1 MKTTFG
7 ARIQREASGSESGAN
22 ASCPLVDPTASDFVE
37 TPVVEM
43 LVLAAEDLPSWE
55 SECPFLRMDPQETVP
70 DGWTEVEDLLNPG
83 LEVGAK
89 FLASLAPADPLLPEV
104 DQDGDGTINALESFL
119 CDSDC
124 DGYSDENDTEST
136 TPMTVIAQPKGCVPV
151 CPQEIT
157 DPPPPDDDD
166 DTIPNADDNCHRI
179 SNTDQLD
186 TDGDHAGDACDEDDD
201 GDGIDEILL
210 IDDRSLMVVRPTAQN
225 WNLQEVFSRRHSEE
239 NGRASA
245 SWPGDLD
252 GDGIS
257 DLLVIDGVRGEI
269 EILAGEAD
277 SFRPA
282 LRFQVFEK
290 KTFFGGGRG
299 IEPRKVI
306 AADFDGDGSLDP
318 AILVHDRL
326 IIYPQGS
333 DEGLR

>member
-1 MKTTFG
+1 TT
-7 ARIQREASGSESGAN
+7 
-22 ASCPLVDPTASDFVE
+22 
-37 TPVVEM
+37 
-43 LVLAAEDLPSWE
+43 DL
-55 SECPFLRMDPQETVP
+55 
-70 DGWTEVEDLLNPG
+70 
-83 LEVGAK
+83 
-89 FLASLAPADPLLPEV
+89 
-104 DQDGDGTINALESFL
+104 
-119 CDSDC
+119 
-124 DGYSDENDTEST
+124 
-136 TPMTVIAQPKGCVPV
+136 
-151 CPQEIT
+151 
-157 DPPPPDDDD
+157 
-166 DTIPNADDNCHRI
+166 
-179 SNTDQLD
+179 
-186 TDGDHAGDACDEDDD
+186 D

-306 AADFDGDGSLDP
+306 AADLDGDGSLDP